1 MRTFKT
7 RRTVKHSAEA
17 MFALVADVE
26 RYPAFVPLCRELR
39 VRERRMV
46 GNREVIVADMTVAYK
61 VFSETFRSRVTLDRT
76 AREIFVE
83 YLDGPFKAMENRWR
97 FTDLPAGGSEVDFF
111 IAYAFKSL
119 ALDILVGSVFDKVY
133 QHMVQA
139 FEARANVI
147 YRAVVASGAP
157 A

>member
-26 RYPAFVPLCRELR
+26 RYPAFVPLCRELT
-39 VRERRMV
+39 VRERRMQ
-46 GNREVIVADMTVAYK
+46 GAREVLIADMTVAYK
-61 VFSETFRSRVTLDRT
+61 MFSERFRSQVTLDQEG
-76 AREIFVE
+76 REILVE

-97 FTDLPAGGSEVDFF
+97 FDDLAGGGSEVDFF

-119 ALDILVGSVFDKVY
+119 ALDVLVGSVFDKVY

-147 YRAVVASGAP
+147 YRAVLAGAKP

>member
-26 RYPAFVPLCRELR
+26 RYPAFVPLCRELK
-39 VRERRMV
+39 VRERQV
-46 GNREVIVADMTVAYK
+46 TGAREVIVADMTVAYK
-61 VFSETFRSRVTLDRT
+61 IFSETFRSRVTLDRA
-76 AREIFVE
+76 AREILVE

-147 YRAVVASGAP
+147 YRAVLPGGAP

>member
-26 RYPAFVPLCRELR
+26 RYPAFVPLCRQLR
-39 VRERRMV
+39 VRERRV
-46 GNREVIVADMTVAYK
+46 AGHREVLTADMTVAYK
-61 VFSETFRSRVTLDRT
+61 MFSETFRSRVTLDQT

-97 FTDLPAGGSEVDFF
+97 FADLPAGGSEVDFF

-119 ALDILVGSVFDKVY
+119 ALDVLVGSVFDKVY

-139 FEARANVI
+139 FEARANAI
-147 YRAVVASGAP
+147 YRAVVAGAQP

>member
-39 VRERRMV
+39 VRERKTA
-46 GNREVIVADMTVAYK
+46 GAREVLVADMTVAYK
-61 VFSETFRSRVTLDRT
+61 MFSETFRSRVTLDRET
-76 AREIFVE
+76 REILVE
-83 YLDGPFKAMENRWR
+83 YLDGPFKSLENRWR
-97 FTDLPAGGSEVDFF
+97 FTDLPGGGSEVDFF

-119 ALDILVGSVFDKVY
+119 ALDVLVGSVFDKVY

-147 YRAVVASGAP
+147 YRAVLGEAKP